1 LVISIDA
8 ARHVL
13 LCTSFWLLFLLGV
26 KKEHIKT
33 FTRKKTKRS
42 IFTISKNHI
51 KARFV
56 ITPMSLPINL
66 QTRELYGIDQFA
78 VDASYRSHLS
88 GILIPEGEIT
98 SRVARLAEEISA
110 DYNEKDIIALCMLDG
125 AMRFFV
131 ELLYSEPMKVRFE
144 VETLK
149 AKSYAGDASTG
160 KVTFSGFDFSKAEG
174 RDVLIVEDIIDT
186 GTTMRATLD
195 KLAAQGAKSTS
206 IVALL
211 TKPERHQPGLQEQL
225 AAHPLY
231 LGFLIPDEFVVGYGL
246 DYNGHYRGLRHLG
259 VLNEEAFELAQ
270 TRK

>member
-1 LVISIDA
+1 MSFPID
-8 ARHVL
+8 L
-13 LCTSFWLLFLLGV
+13 Q
-26 KKEHIKT
+26 
-33 FTRKKTKRS
+33 RK
-42 IFTISKNHI
+42 
-51 KARFV
+51 
-56 ITPMSLPINL
+56 LP
-66 QTRELYGIDQFA
+66 YSVDQFA
-78 VDASYRSHLS
+78 VDKAYRSHLA
-88 GILIPEGEIT
+88 GILLPEGQIT

-110 DYNEKDIIALCMLDG
+110 DYDRKDLIALCMLDG

-131 ELLYSEPMKVRFE
+131 ELLYSEHMNVRFE

-160 KVTFSGFDFSKAEG
+160 NVTFSGFDFSKAEG

-206 IVALL
+206 IAALL
-211 TKPERHQPGLQEQL
+211 AKPERHQPGLQEQL

-259 VLNEEAFELAQ
+259 VLNEEAFALAQ
-270 TRK
+270 TRT